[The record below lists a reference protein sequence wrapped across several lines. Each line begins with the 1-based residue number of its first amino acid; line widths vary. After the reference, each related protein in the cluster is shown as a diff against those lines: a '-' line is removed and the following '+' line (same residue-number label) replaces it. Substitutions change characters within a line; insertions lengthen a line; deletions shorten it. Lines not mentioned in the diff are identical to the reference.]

1 MGRNTMVADYQTRL
15 FTVEEYEA
23 MGRAGIFVPEERVEL
38 LDGEILTMAPIGPA
52 HCGIVS
58 RLTHLFVTKF
68 GSRAVVRI
76 QFPVVLGKFSEPQPD
91 IALTYPRDDFY
102 SARHPREDDVFALI
116 EVAESSLRYDR
127 GKKLKLYARQGI
139 GDYRIVDIPT
149 GALSS
154 TASPMNSATQT
165 SKRFVPAKPLH
176 SHLFQRIPC
185 TSTSC

>member
-1 MGRNTMVADYQTRL
+1 MVADYQTRL

-91 IALTYPRDDFY
+91 IALAYPRDDFY
-102 SARHPREDDVFALI
+102 SARHPREEDVFALI

-139 GDYRIVDIPT
+139 GDYWIVDIPNWCVIVNRQPHEFGYADEQT
-149 GALSS
+149 FCPGQTVAF
-154 TASPMNSATQT
+154 ASFPADPMHVDELLGN
-165 SKRFVPAKPLH
+165 R
-176 SHLFQRIPC
+176 
-185 TSTSC
+185 